1 MISSGLTT
9 YHKVVGGGQLLS
21 FLFLSKTSGAGFR
34 LVTARFLVSY
44 QRTSGE
50 HKPNYLEGPR
60 IPPFLLCGESGA
72 KHWVRSLHPIT
83 ERQTWLQSS
92 VLQSYSPTWLLTVL
106 LLPVLFVTG
115 TVNQH
120 FLYILTKTRYN
131 VVTYRGIKCPV
142 NCL

>member
-21 FLFLSKTSGAGFR
+21 FLFLSK
-34 LVTARFLVSY
+34 
-44 QRTSGE
+44 TSGE

-83 ERQTWLQSS
+83 ERQTWLQSF
-92 VLQSYSPTWLLTVL
+92 VL
-106 LLPVLFVTG
+106 
-115 TVNQH
+115 
-120 FLYILTKTRYN
+120 
-131 VVTYRGIKCPV
+131 
-142 NCL
+142 